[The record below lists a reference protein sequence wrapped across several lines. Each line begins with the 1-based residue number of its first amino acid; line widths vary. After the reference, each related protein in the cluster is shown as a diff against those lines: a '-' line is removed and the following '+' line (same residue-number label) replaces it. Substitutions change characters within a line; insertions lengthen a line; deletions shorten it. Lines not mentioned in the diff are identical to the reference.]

1 MATAMLPSAPLS
13 VPRSAAEPPP
23 APLPPDDVLYEVV
36 DGQIVELP
44 PMGVYETDIA
54 NLLTE
59 AINAHARKPRLGR
72 AFVELL
78 FRINLD
84 RNLKRRPD
92 LAFVSRAKWP
102 FGKRVPDA
110 EAWDMVPDLAVE
122 VVSDTNGANEII
134 VKVNDYFRSGSRLV
148 WVVYPVERQV
158 YVYSSATSVHILTEV
173 EDLDG
178 GDVIPGFRLPLK
190 RLFEDEPDA
199 DPATPPAGEK
209 GTPEG

>member
-1 MATAMLPSAPLS
+1 MATATLPI
-13 VPRSAAEPPP
+13 VPRSISSPKAEAP
-23 APLPPDDVLYEVV
+23 ALVSSDDVLYEVV

-54 NLLTE
+54 NLLAE
-59 AINAHARKPRLGR
+59 AINAHARKGRLGR
-72 AFVELL
+72 AFHELL
-78 FRINLD
+78 FRIDVD
-84 RNLKRRPD
+84 RKLKRRPN
-92 LAFVSRAKWP
+92 LAFVSGAKWP

-134 VKVNDYFRSGSRLV
+134 VKVNDYFRTGSRLV
-148 WVVYPVERQV
+148 WVVYPVVRQV
-158 YVYSSATSVHILTEV
+158 YVYSSATNVRILAET

-178 GDVIPGFRLPLK
+178 GDVVPGFRLSLK

-199 DPATPPAGEK
+199 DPAIPPTVQNGS
-209 GTPEG
+209 PEG